1 MPSFSDYV
9 IYVDESGDHDLNS
22 VHDDFP
28 LFVLAFCIFR
38 KSQYVHEIVP
48 AIQEFK
54 FRWFGHDMV
63 ILHEREIRKQQAPFK
78 FLQKKDVRQRFM
90 DELSAIVKDA
100 DLTLIASVIDKRKLK
115 RRYASPDNPY
125 HIGLQFCM
133 ERTHAFLMEHDQRGK
148 VAHCMFERRG
158 AKEDRILE
166 LEFRRIKDR
175 GNYNAIRMDELEIC
189 FVDKKANS
197 SGLQLADLFARPIG
211 LSVLRPEQA
220 NRTREII
227 VEKYRRSP
235 AGKTLGW
242 GLKIFP

>member
-1 MPSFSDYV
+1 MPLFSDYV
-9 IYVDESGDHDLNS
+9 IYVDESGDHDLTSINE
-22 VHDDFP
+22 DFP
-28 LFVLAFCIFR
+28 LFILAFCIFK
-38 KSQYVHEIVP
+38 KSDYVREIVP

-78 FLQKKDVRQRFM
+78 FLQNQDSRQKFM
-90 DELSAIVKDA
+90 DELSAIIQGANV
-100 DLTLIASVIDKRKLK
+100 TLIASVIDKRSLT

-133 ERTHAFLMEHDQRGK
+133 ERTYSFLLEQGQGGRI
-148 VAHCMFERRG
+148 AHCMFERRG
-158 AKEDRILE
+158 AKEDNILE

-175 GNYNAIRMDELEIC
+175 GNYNRINMEELDIC
-189 FVDKKANS
+189 FADKRANS

-211 LSVLRPEQA
+211 LGVLRSGQP

-227 VEKYRRSP
+227 AEKFRRSP
-235 AGKTLGW
+235 TGKTSGW

>member
-1 MPSFSDYV
+1 MPLFSDYV
-9 IYVDESGDHDLNS
+9 IYVDESGDHDLTSINE
-22 VHDDFP
+22 DFP
-28 LFVLAFCIFR
+28 LFVLAFCIFK
-38 KSQYVHEIVP
+38 KSDYVREIVP

-78 FLQKKDVRQRFM
+78 FLQNQENRQKFM
-90 DELSAIVKDA
+90 DELSVIIQGANV
-100 DLTLIASVIDKRKLK
+100 TLIASVIDKRSLT

-133 ERTHAFLMEHDQRGK
+133 ERTHAFLLENGQSGK
-148 VAHCMFERRG
+148 IAHCMFEKRG
-158 AKEDRILE
+158 AKEDNMLE

-175 GNYNAIRMDELEIC
+175 GNYNRISMGELNIC
-189 FVDKKANS
+189 FADKKANS

-211 LSVLRPEQA
+211 LGVLRPGQP

-227 VEKYRRSP
+227 AEKFRRSP
-235 AGKTLGW
+235 TGKTLGW

>member
-9 IYVDESGDHDLNS
+9 IYVDESGDHDLASINE
-22 VHDDFP
+22 DFP

-38 KSQYVHEIVP
+38 KSDYVREVVP

-78 FLQKKDVRQRFM
+78 FLQNQALRAEFM
-90 DELSAIVKDA
+90 DELSGIIQSSNV
-100 DLTLIASVIDKRKLK
+100 TLIASVIDKRKLK
-115 RRYASPDNPY
+115 RRYASPGNPY

-133 ERTHAFLMEHDQRGK
+133 ERTHAFLLERGQEGK
-148 VAHCMFERRG
+148 VTHCMFEKRG
-158 AKEDRILE
+158 AKEDDVLE

-175 GNYNAIRMDELEIC
+175 GNFNSAHMEELDIC

-211 LSVLRPEQA
+211 LGVLRPGQP
-220 NRTREII
+220 NRTRQII
-227 VEKYRRSP
+227 AEKFRRSP
-235 AGKTLGW
+235 TGKTLGW